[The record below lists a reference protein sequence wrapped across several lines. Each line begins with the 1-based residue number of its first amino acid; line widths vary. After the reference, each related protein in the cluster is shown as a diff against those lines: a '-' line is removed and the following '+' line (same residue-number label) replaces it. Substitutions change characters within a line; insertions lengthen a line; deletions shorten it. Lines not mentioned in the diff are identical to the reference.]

1 MSKEALWTKGFI
13 SIWISNFFLFLTFYY
28 LLVSLP
34 IYAINHLHGHQASAG
49 LIVTIFLISAI
60 VIRPFAGNFMQ
71 KIGKKPI
78 FIVAL
83 VLFLMGTLLYFLPQS
98 VGGLLL
104 VRAFHGIGFGIAT
117 TATGTIVA
125 DLIPNS
131 RRGEGMG
138 YYSMS
143 MNLAMVIGPFLG
155 LMAINSWG
163 VQLLFIIASIC
174 ALLSLGTG
182 LAIKLPKQENRQ
194 VHAHAKQKHTFKWSN
209 IFEPS
214 ALSISF
220 VAALF
225 GIAYSSILSFV
236 SVYANS
242 KGLASVS
249 GYFFVVYAVLMLMA
263 RPFTGRWFDRYGAN
277 VIIYP
282 CIVLFAVGM
291 FILSGM
297 HTAGLFLV
305 SAGLIGIGY
314 GTLFPSFQTIAIQ
327 SAEPQRR
334 GLATAT
340 FLSLFDSGIGIGSFL
355 VGFIGDKI
363 GFSSLYF
370 YTSIYVLLGLAVYY
384 FMYGKKVK
392 RNVGKLAEKRVG

>member
-13 SIWISNFFLFLTFYY
+13 SIWVSNFFLFLTFYY
-28 LLVSLP
+28 LLVALP
-34 IYAINHLHGHQASAG
+34 IYAINHLHGQQASAG

-83 VLFLMGTLLYFLPQS
+83 VLFFIGTLLYFLPQS

-155 LMAINSWG
+155 LMAIHSWG
-163 VQLLFIIASIC
+163 TQTLFILAC
-174 ALLSLGTG
+174 VFALLSLGTG
-182 LAIKLPKQENRQ
+182 LLIPLPKQEIVRS
-194 VHAHAKQKHTFKWSN
+194 AEKKQPFKWSN

-214 ALSISF
+214 AVSISF

-236 SVYANS
+236 SVYADL

-277 VIIYP
+277 IIIYP

-297 HTAGLFLV
+297 HNAVFFLV
-305 SAGLIGIGY
+305 AAGLIGVGY

-340 FLSLFDSGIGIGSFL
+340 FLSMFDSGIGIGSFL

-370 YTSIYVLLGLAVYY
+370 YASIYILLGLVVYY
-384 FMYGKKVK
+384 LMHGKKAK
-392 RNVGKLAEKRVG
+392 IGFGKVEETRAG